1 MPTIESSIQTLL
13 GALCSG
19 RCYPLVNNSA
29 SVVSPYITYQ
39 VIDAAPYK
47 VSNSTEKVR
56 LQVDVFGSTYSSAKT
71 LAASVKTAVN
81 GATFAG
87 TSLITNMDLY
97 EEVSKEYRVLLE
109 FYIWP

>member
-1 MPTIESSIQTLL
+1 MPTIEASIQMLL
-13 GALCSG
+13 GALCSN
-19 RCYPLVNNSA
+19 RCYPLINTQPTI
-29 SVVSPYITYQ
+29 VSPYITFQ
-39 VIDAAPYK
+39 VIDGTPYK
-47 VSNSTEKVR
+47 LGTTTEKIR
-56 LQVDVFGSTYSSAKT
+56 LQVDVWASTYGAAKT
-71 LAASVKTAVN
+71 LAASVKTAIN